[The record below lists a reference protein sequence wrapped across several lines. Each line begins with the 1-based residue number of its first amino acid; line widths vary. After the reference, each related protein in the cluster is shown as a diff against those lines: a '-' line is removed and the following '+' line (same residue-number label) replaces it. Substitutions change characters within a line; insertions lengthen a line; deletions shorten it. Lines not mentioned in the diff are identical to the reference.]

1 MIRSALVVIALGG
14 LAAGQLTLA
23 PEASAETKRVA
34 ATTPDPIADEESTEA
49 NLESNAPRSG
59 LVVSLSL
66 GGGLL
71 LGGDIGVGRGGAASL
86 RLGHVATRHTVI
98 TFELSGTG
106 ALHKRGTDGPTVTD
120 SNVGLYAGALRYTS
134 RSTWVRGA
142 GGLTVFTANVGS
154 GDQSATAGLGAL
166 VGGGLDL
173 VRWGY
178 LVLGLEVFGM
188 ASVTGDGFKVNTGF
202 CLGLSYY

>member
-1 MIRSALVVIALGG
+1 MIRPALVIIALCGV
-14 LAAGQLTLA
+14 
-23 PEASAETKRVA
+23 ASADSVRVA
-34 ATTPDPIADEESTEA
+34 TKEPAPDSIADEESAEA

-59 LVVSLSL
+59 FVVSLSI

-71 LGGDIGVGRGGAASL
+71 LGGDLGVGRGGAASI
-86 RLGHVATRHTVI
+86 RIGHVATRHTVI
-98 TFELSGTG
+98 TFELTGSG
-106 ALHKRGTDGPTVTD
+106 ALHRRAMMDGTVTD
-120 SNVGLYAGALRYTS
+120 TNASLHAGALRYAS
-134 RSTWVRGA
+134 RSTWVRLS
-142 GGLTVFTANVGS
+142 GGLDVFTANGGS
-154 GDQSATAGLGAL
+154 DVQKSFAGIGGL

-178 LVLGLEVFGM
+178 LVLGFEVFGV